1 MHRHYFFIA
10 IINILLL
17 TACQSNELSPE
28 EIAIQDAAD
37 KRLSSLLFEQN
48 LDNHASYNVHKDG
61 SVIIHFDRNV
71 SSESYTDIVQKLRA
85 APEISSVYAEQ
96 GGQQVC
102 PLNSIRK

>member
-1 MHRHYFFIA
+1 MHRHHFFIA
-10 IINILLL
+10 MVNILLL

-28 EIAIQDAAD
+28 EIALQDAAD
-37 KRLSSLLFEQN
+37 ERVSSLLFEQN

-61 SVIIHFDRNV
+61 SVIIRFDRNV
-71 SSESYTDIVQKLRA
+71 SSERYTDIVQKLRA

-102 PLNSIRK
+102 PLNSIHK